1 MLVYPQHTPITV
13 QIQRVND
20 QEQRTEKDYIL
31 SYDDM
36 LRLLD
41 EIESGELENKCTP
54 EELER
59 VKHFVAF
66 LAKEGVL
73 PDNSEE
79 SLSLNDDIEKLL
91 NGVDNIYEDAVSFVT
106 PGEYQYM
113 IVPAVLNGHGEI
125 VLCKSWL
132 TKRWEDV
139 KKFAKKHKKALI
151 N

>member
-1 MLVYPQHTPITV
+1 MLVYPQPTSPRITFQV
-13 QIQRVND
+13 QRVNYE
-20 QEQRTEKDYIL
+20 EQRTEKDYTL

-41 EIESGELENKCTP
+41 EIESGELENKCSP
-54 EELER
+54 EELEK

-79 SLSLNDDIEKLL
+79 SLSLDDDIEELL
-91 NGVDNIYEDAVSFVT
+91 NGEDNLYENAITFVT

-113 IVPAVLNGHGEI
+113 IVPAVLKGP
-125 VLCKSWL
+125 KSCL
-132 TKRWEDV
+132 LYTSPSPRD
-139 KKFAKKHKKALI
+139 
-151 N
+151 